1 MALKRLAAASLVF
14 ACAVPDA
21 RATDLPDTDVVV
33 ITAPR
38 IAGRAD
44 AASQGTVNAEA
55 LEQRPLARPADVL
68 EAVPG
73 MVVTQHSGG
82 GKASQYFLRGFNL
95 DHGTDFAVQV
105 DGMPVNLPSHAHG
118 QGYADLNFLIPE
130 LVDHIHYRKGPYYAD
145 QGDFSAAGAAHL
157 HLRRALPSA
166 FSELTA
172 GSYGYRR
179 ALVGGNR
186 ELGNG
191 NLLGALELGAA
202 NGPWEHAEGLR
213 KLNAVAR
220 YAKGD
225 DRNGLSVTAMA
236 YTSRWNATDQIPA
249 RAVESGQLGRF
260 GAIDPSDGG
269 ESSRY
274 SLSAQWSKS
283 EGNAATRA
291 NAYLVRSRLDLF
303 SDFTFFL
310 HDPVNGDQFE
320 QVDRRTVAGGGLSRS
335 WSSEASGRRV
345 QQTLG
350 LQLRNDDIPEVGLH
364 RTVARQR
371 LGTVRNRAITETS
384 ASLYYANDTAWTS
397 WLRSRAGLRGD
408 RYRFEVKDSGTTS
421 AGLLSPK
428 LGLVFGPWS
437 RTEYFINYGQGFH
450 SNDARAGQTPLV
462 RARGAEL
469 GIRATPLPGWQ
480 SSAALWRLDLDSE
493 LVFAGEAGTTEPS
506 HASRRE
512 GIEWTN
518 ALRVSPRLTADA
530 DLTLARARFTGGQYI
545 PGAPS
550 STLSAGATYELGRL
564 SASLRVRHFGPRPLI
579 EDNSQ
584 RSGSS
589 TLVNALLAYAAAE
602 RVKFRLEVLNLFH
615 RAADDITYFYASRLP
630 GEPAA
635 GVEDKHF
642 HPAEP
647 RTLRVSLLLR
657 M

>member
-1 MALKRLAAASLVF
+1 MALRRFAAASLVL

-38 IAGRAD
+38 TAGRAD
-44 AASQGTVNAEA
+44 AASQGTVGGEA
-55 LEQRPLARPADVL
+55 LEHRPLARPADVL

-82 GKASQYFLRGFNL
+82 GKANQYFLRGFNL
-95 DHGTDFAVQV
+95 DHGTDFAVNV

-130 LVDHIHYRKGPYYAD
+130 LIDHIHYRKGPYYAD

-157 HLRRALPSA
+157 HLRRSLPSA

-186 ELGNG
+186 ELGDA

-249 RAVESGQLGRF
+249 RAVDSGQLGRF
-260 GAIDPSDGG
+260 GALDPSDGG

-291 NAYLVRSRLDLF
+291 NVYLIRSRLELF
-303 SDFTFFL
+303 SNFTFFL
-310 HDPVNGDQFE
+310 DDPVNGDQFE

-335 WSSEASGRRV
+335 WTSEASGRRV

-350 LQLRNDDIPEVGLH
+350 LQLRNDDIPEVALY
-364 RTVARQR
+364 RTAARTR
-371 LGTVRNRAITETS
+371 LSTVRDDAIVETS
-384 ASLYYANDTAWTS
+384 ASLYYTNDTAWTS

-408 RYRFEVKDSGTTS
+408 RYRFHITGLDSTT
-421 AGLLSPK
+421 AGLVNPK

-437 RTEYFINYGQGFH
+437 RTEYFVNYGQGFH
-450 SNDARAGQTPLV
+450 SNDARVRQTPLV

-469 GIRATPLPGWQ
+469 GVRATPLPGWQ
-480 SSAALWRLDLDSE
+480 SSLALWRLELDSE
-493 LVFAGEAGTTEPS
+493 LVFAGNAGTTEAS
-506 HASRRE
+506 NASRRE

-518 ALRVSPRLTADA
+518 AVRISRQLTADA

-550 STLSAGATYELGRL
+550 STLSAGTTTY
-564 SASLRVRHFGPRPLI
+564 SA
-579 EDNSQ
+579 
-584 RSGSS
+584 
-589 TLVNALLAYAAAE
+589 
-602 RVKFRLEVLNLFH
+602 
-615 RAADDITYFYASRLP
+615 
-630 GEPAA
+630 
-635 GVEDKHF
+635 
-642 HPAEP
+642 
-647 RTLRVSLLLR
+647 
-657 M
+657 

>member
-1 MALKRLAAASLVF
+1 MKRFAAASLVF

-21 RATDLPDTDVVV
+21 RATDLPDTEVVV

-38 IAGRAD
+38 PARAD
-44 AASQGTVNAEA
+44 AASQGTVSGEA
-55 LEQRPLARPADVL
+55 LEQRPLAHPADVL

-73 MVVTQHSGG
+73 MVVTQHSGS
-82 GKASQYFLRGFNL
+82 GKANQYFLRGFNL

-157 HLRRALPSA
+157 HLRRSLPSA

-179 ALVGGNR
+179 ALIGGNR
-186 ELGNG
+186 ELGDA
-191 NLLGALELGAA
+191 NLLGTLELGAA

-249 RAVESGQLGRF
+249 RAVDSGQLGRF
-260 GAIDPSDGG
+260 GALDPSDGG

-291 NAYLVRSRLDLF
+291 NVYLIRSRLELF
-303 SDFTFFL
+303 SNFTFFL
-310 HDPVNGDQFE
+310 DDPVNGDQFE

-335 WSSEASGRRV
+335 WISEASGRRV

-350 LQLRNDDIPEVGLH
+350 LQLRNDDIPEVALY
-364 RTVARQR
+364 RTAARAR
-371 LGTVRNRAITETS
+371 LATVRDDAITETS
-384 ASLYYANDTAWTS
+384 ASLYYTNDTAWTS

-408 RYRFEVKDSGTTS
+408 RYRFRVAGSDSTS
-421 AGLLSPK
+421 AGLLNPK

-437 RTEYFINYGQGFH
+437 RTEYFVNYGQGFH
-450 SNDARAGQTPLV
+450 SNDARARQTPLV

-469 GIRATPLPGWQ
+469 GVRATPLPGWL
-480 SSAALWRLDLDSE
+480 SSLALWRLELDSE
-493 LVFAGEAGTTEPS
+493 LVFAGEAGTTEAS

-518 ALRVSPRLTADA
+518 AVRVSRQLTADA

-550 STLSAGATYELGRL
+550 STFSAGTTYEQGRL
-564 SASLRVRHFGPRPLI
+564 SGSLRVRHFGPRPLT
-579 EDNSQ
+579 ENNAQ

-602 RVKFRLEVLNLFH
+602 RIKFRLEVLNLFN

-647 RTLRVSLLLR
+647 RTLRLSLLLR